1 MQTAFIA
8 ALAALMLASAQAQSS
23 NGATGVVSVTSE
35 SSNNSKEPLSSSSN
49 ASPTESSQ
57 TPTPTHTPTPTPTSN
72 TASPSSS
79 KYIKKLLLNSLVS
92 PPADS
97 LYQRRVTD
105 QVKCCFGQPYCGAV
119 LSLTIPLFFFYELLL
134 ARACVAV
141 KSSSST
147 TATDISDSSVSTT
160 DKSVSESSRP
170 ESHHE
175 SSKSVS
181 SPSSTASHSDH
192 HVSSSSIVSS
202 AASSS
207 SVAPT
212 RSVKPDPSVTPPHS
226 STTETDD
233 NGDTPTHQLPTH
245 APTTRPSNPSRPT
258 PTWTLL
264 PTTKP
269 DIPAPSPTS
278 RSKQTVIAVITVV
291 VDGSVS
297 LSSETTVIDDGSVGY
312 GENESD
318 GRAESSGRPFTSTIF
333 ENGSAVVVTGNLDDP
348 QNVNSG
354 AMRSVAGLSMKTA
367 LAASAAALVLV
378 AFF

>member
-72 TASPSSS
+72 TASPSS
-79 KYIKKLLLNSLVS
+79 
-92 PPADS
+92 
-97 LYQRRVTD
+97 
-105 QVKCCFGQPYCGAV
+105 
-119 LSLTIPLFFFYELLL
+119 
-134 ARACVAV
+134 
-141 KSSSST
+141 
-147 TATDISDSSVSTT
+147 
-160 DKSVSESSRP
+160 
-170 ESHHE
+170 
-175 SSKSVS
+175 
-181 SPSSTASHSDH
+181 TASSF
-192 HVSSSSIVSS
+192 
-202 AASSS
+202 